1 MDTRSLWQ
9 ELSQTANFPALDRD
23 ISVDVAVV
31 GGGITGITIAM
42 HLARAGKTVAVVEA
56 HELGCSA
63 TGGSTGNLYATVDEH
78 LYKLKEKWG
87 EETAKTVVE
96 SRRASI
102 ELIGK
107 LVADYRIDCQ
117 FSPRSWHLY
126 TTAAS
131 AEQQEIV
138 EQEYQA
144 ARQLGLEAKLVDMLP
159 LPFEVKKAVR
169 IENQA
174 QINPLAYVRGL
185 ARAIASDTCHIFENS
200 QVTAVEAK
208 QGTVKTRNGRIKAG
222 AIVLATHTPK
232 GIHMVQTAMIP
243 GREYG
248 VAARLSD
255 DNYPEGIF
263 WSAGQPKH
271 SIRSV
276 EANGERYLLVVGR
289 KHQTGKE
296 AHTAACQEQL
306 EGFVRS
312 AFAVESVAFG
322 WSAQNYRSADMLPY
336 IGKSVIASGVYI
348 ATGYAT
354 DGLVYGT
361 LAASIIADDIVGRSN
376 PWRDVYKPGRF
387 TPAKSARQFA
397 RQNIDVAKEYAN
409 RFFGSAAGDLDSIE
423 PGQGKVIKAG
433 GRKVAAYRDEQGK
446 LTVVSATCTHLQ
458 CEVHWNEAEKSWD
471 CPCHG
476 SRFRYDGEVIEG
488 PAIAPLARRA

>member
-9 ELSQTANFPALDRD
+9 ELSQAPNFPALDRD

-31 GGGITGITIAM
+31 GGGITGITTAL

-56 HELGCSA
+56 RELGCSA

-87 EETAKTVVE
+87 EETARNVVE
-96 SRRASI
+96 SRRASV

-107 LVADYRIDCQ
+107 LVADYRIDRQ
-117 FSPRSWHLY
+117 FSRRNWHLY

-144 ARQLGLEAKLVDMLP
+144 ARRLGLEAKLVDMLP

-185 ARAIASDTCHIFENS
+185 ARAIASDICHIFENS
-200 QVTAVEAK
+200 QVTAIEAK

-222 AIVLATHTPK
+222 AIVLATHTSK
-232 GIHMVQTAMIP
+232 GIHMVQTALIP

-248 VAARLSD
+248 VAAHLSD

-271 SIRSV
+271 SIRTV
-276 EANGERYLLVVGR
+276 EANGGRYLLVVGR

-296 AHTAACQEQL
+296 ARTSLCQEQL
-306 EGFVRS
+306 EGFARS
-312 AFAVESVAFG
+312 AFAVE
-322 WSAQNYRSADMLPY
+322 
-336 IGKSVIASGVYI
+336 
-348 ATGYAT
+348 T
-354 DGLVYGT
+354 
-361 LAASIIADDIVGRSN
+361 
-376 PWRDVYKPGRF
+376 
-387 TPAKSARQFA
+387 
-397 RQNIDVAKEYAN
+397 
-409 RFFGSAAGDLDSIE
+409 
-423 PGQGKVIKAG
+423 
-433 GRKVAAYRDEQGK
+433 
-446 LTVVSATCTHLQ
+446 
-458 CEVHWNEAEKSWD
+458 
-471 CPCHG
+471 
-476 SRFRYDGEVIEG
+476 EG
-488 PAIAPLARRA
+488 PHPINGLREKKSSSSQ